1 MATELTTIAR
11 KDYSNAIKCFD
22 KDTRDAIDRAIAL
35 GNEFAQAHN
44 EEAKRLNVARAIAIH
59 HIAADQEAVEKAGY
73 EKFKDLAAALFGM
86 KPELATN
93 YRKAAEQFYCND
105 NAPICK
111 DWWGP
116 TTLYLFCSKKID
128 NDTIKAA
135 IEAGK
140 LKQDTTNDGIKAWI
154 ASLEAEALEDGKAE
168 VVKLYDGEYFLIKLN
183 TDNTAQVLHDTFNGL
198 TMDEIKA
205 LLDFGEGVHDETH
218 FTNFNP
224 HAELER
230 TTKKGAKKVTGKGI
244 FFNSLDGSAWAKYF
258 PAETAKTKGP
268 TEKTVQA
275 QNDTIAKMR
284 AAMIAAG
291 LDPDAIA

>member
-1 MATELTTIAR
+1 MATELTTITR

-44 EEAKRLNVARAIAIH
+44 EEAKRLNIARAVAIY
-59 HIAADQEAVEKAGY
+59 HIAQDQEAVEKAGY
-73 EKFKDLAAALFGM
+73 TKFKDLASALFAM

-93 YRKAAEQFYCND
+93 YRKAAEQFYCNE
-105 NAPICK
+105 NAPTCK

-116 TTLYLFCSKKID
+116 TTLYLFCAKKID

-154 ASLEAEALEDGKAE
+154 ASLEADALEDGKPE
-168 VVKLYDGEYFLIKLN
+168 VLKLFDGELVYFKFEPNKAVEEYRDIFHAW
-183 TDNTAQVLHDTFNGL
+183 TIE
-198 TMDEIKA
+198 EIKA
-205 LLDFGEGVHDETH
+205 AIDPSDGTHDDTY
-218 FTNFNP
+218 FTSFDP
-224 HAELER
+224 HADLTR
-230 TTKKGAKKVTGKGI
+230 PTKKGTKTIKGKGI
-244 FFNSLDGSAWAKYF
+244 AFNSIDVMARAVYF
-258 PAETAKTKGP
+258 PAETTKAKGP

-291 LDPDAIA
+291 LDPDAI